1 MKRRKASPVL
11 RAKPED
17 RVLPVRARTRRRIH
31 WDEPSTLRG
40 AVWVMG
46 CLAALVL
53 LWKGEHEAG
62 MRALATTGMV
72 AGTLGMTTRDTPHDG

>member
-1 MKRRKASPVL
+1 MSSR
-11 RAKPED
+11 
-17 RVLPVRARTRRRIH
+17 RTRQRID
-31 WDEPSTLRG
+31 WREPSTLRG

-46 CLAALVL
+46 CLVSLVL

-72 AGTLGMTTRDTPHDG
+72 AGTLGLATRDHPPDA